1 MNILCAMCVCV
12 HRYIYFIVMCVGFDE
27 YVICVQKC
35 VYLLSVP
42 FVFLCRSDEYLL
54 VVVL

>member
-12 HRYIYFIVMCVGFDE
+12 HHYIYFIMMCVGFDE
-27 YVICVQKC
+27 YVTCVQTC

-54 VVVL
+54 VVL